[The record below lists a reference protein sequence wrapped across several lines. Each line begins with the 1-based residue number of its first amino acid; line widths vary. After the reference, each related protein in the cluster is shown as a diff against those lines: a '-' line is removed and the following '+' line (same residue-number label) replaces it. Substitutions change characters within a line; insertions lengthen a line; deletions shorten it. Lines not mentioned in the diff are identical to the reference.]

1 MSKLMEFVAAFALAW
16 LYPTAWLFLALGW
29 IATLPIFIARKHYLS
44 AHPFSY
50 ANQFTA
56 YRASLFSKKARATLA
71 AYILGGTIYLFSFAF
86 TVTWLQPARSYLP
99 LTHTAGRDLISINER
114 FVYLVWPV
122 LATTIGYAARQITN
136 GREVLKFDGPQVSLY
151 TTNSSQSLRNAIDTG
166 CHRYSSATA
175 IALPHKGIAV
185 TGIVLQRHLLRF
197 VSLVQADCSA
207 RPHIS
212 LARRHHAKVGPD
224 SVTWTLT

>member
-1 MSKLMEFVAAFALAW
+1 MEFVAAFALAW

-56 YRASLFSKKARATLA
+56 YRTSLFSRKARVILA
-71 AYILGGTIYLFSFAF
+71 AYILGASIYLFSFAF

-99 LTHTAGRDLISINER
+99 LTRTTGRDLISINER
-114 FVYLVWPV
+114 FVYLVLPV

-136 GREVLKFDGPQVSLY
+136 GREILKFDGPQVSRY
-151 TTNSSQSLRNAIDTG
+151 TPHFPQCLKSAIVAG
-166 CHRYSSATA
+166 CHCRSSTTA
-175 IALPHKGIAV
+175 ITLTHKFTALAR
-185 TGIVLQRHLLRF
+185 IVLQCHMLRI
-197 VSLVQADCSA
+197 VSPVQANCSA
-207 RPHIS
+207 GSHIS
-212 LARRHHAKVGPD
+212 LARRHHAKVRPD
-224 SVTWTLT
+224 SSTRTSF